1 MQGLRQMT
9 APAQGPAQAP
19 TQAIGVDVGGTRLR
33 VARVAADGRI
43 LARQAG
49 PVERARDAFLP
60 TLIGMVGQVMTPE
73 VAAIGIGLPGRI
85 DARRGAVHSAG
96 YLDIAGLPVA
106 ETMAARLGL
115 PIAIDNDCGMALV
128 AEMSVGAARGCRD
141 VVMFTIGT
149 GIGGAVATYGDL
161 MRGRSFAGQ
170 LGHVTVDT
178 LGEPC
183 ACGRRG
189 CVETTSS
196 GTALGRLVAKA
207 GLPAGTTADALLA
220 AALSG
225 TSSARA
231 ILARAILEAWTTPLR
246 SAIGSMVA
254 VADPEVVL
262 LGGGLGAAAAAALA
276 YVPETSAWYQ
286 CPVRPALLGD
296 DAGVI
301 GAALYALGQSSAVA
315 NAHPSAA

>member
-1 MQGLRQMT
+1 MT
-9 APAQGPAQAP
+9 SVP
-19 TQAIGVDVGGTRLR
+19 TAIGVDVGGTRLR
-33 VARVAADGRI
+33 VARVSADGQI
-43 LARQAG
+43 LAKQAG
-49 PVERARDAFLP
+49 PVERGRDAFVPALSEI
-60 TLIGMVGQVMTPE
+60 IGRLMTPE
-73 VAAIGIGLPGRI
+73 VAAIGIGLPGRV
-85 DARRGAVHSAG
+85 DARRAAVHSAG
-96 YLDIAGLPVA
+96 YLDIAGLPIA
-106 ETMAARLGL
+106 EALQARFGL
-115 PIAIDNDCGMALV
+115 PVAIDNDCGMALV
-128 AEMSVGAARGCRD
+128 AEMSVGAAQGCRD

-178 LGEPC
+178 MGEAC

-207 GLPAGTTADALLA
+207 GLPVGTTADALLTA
-220 AALSG
+220 AQAG
-225 TSSARA
+225 QSSARA
-231 ILARAILEAWTTPLR
+231 ILARAILEAWATPLR

-262 LGGGLGAAAAAALA
+262 LGGGLGAAACAALA
-276 YVPETSAWYQ
+276 YVPEASAWYQ
-286 CPVRPALLGD
+286 CPVRPATLGD

-301 GAALYALGQSSAVA
+301 GAALYALAQMPSGAVAARSSAA
-315 NAHPSAA
+315 

>member
-1 MQGLRQMT
+1 MT
-9 APAQGPAQAP
+9 TDAK
-19 TQAIGVDVGGTRLR
+19 AIGVDVGGTKLR
-33 VARVAADGRI
+33 VALVSADGRI
-43 LARQAG
+43 LAKQAG
-49 PVERARDAFLP
+49 PVERMREAFLP
-60 TLIGMVGQVMTPE
+60 TLLGMIGHVMEPG
-73 VAAIGIGLPGRI
+73 VAAVGIGLPGRV
-85 DARRGAVHSAG
+85 DAKRAAVHSAG

-106 ETMAARLGL
+106 QALEAALGL
-115 PIAIDNDCGMALV
+115 PVAIDNDCGMALM
-128 AEMSVGAARGCRD
+128 AEMSVGAAQGCRD

-149 GIGGAVATYGDL
+149 GIGGAVASYGDI

-178 LGEPC
+178 MGEPC

-207 GLPAGTTADALLA
+207 GLPAGTTAAALLA
-220 AALSG
+220 AAEAG
-225 TSSARA
+225 HSSARA
-231 ILARAILEAWTTPLR
+231 ILARTILSAWATPLR

-262 LGGGLGAAAAAALA
+262 LGGGLGAEACAALS
-276 YVPETSAWYQ
+276 YVPEASAWYQ
-286 CPVRPALLGD
+286 CPVRPATLGD

-301 GAALYALGQSSAVA
+301 GAALYALGRVA
-315 NAHPSAA
+315 AAQPSAA

>member
-1 MQGLRQMT
+1 MSMEAGAT
-9 APAQGPAQAP
+9 
-19 TQAIGVDVGGTRLR
+19 AIGVDVGGTRLR
-33 VARVAADGRI
+33 VARIAADGRI
-43 LARQAG
+43 LTKEAG
-49 PVERARDAFLP
+49 PVERDRDAFVP
-60 TLIGMVGQVMTPE
+60 RLIEMIGRVMAGD
-73 VAAIGIGLPGRI
+73 VAAIGIGLPGRV
-85 DARRGAVHSAG
+85 DARRAAVHSAG
-96 YLDIAGLPVA
+96 YLDIAGLPIA
-106 ETMAARLGL
+106 QTLQARLSL
-115 PIAIDNDCGMALV
+115 PVAIDNDCGMALV
-128 AEMSVGAARGCRD
+128 AEMSVGAAQGCRD

-178 LGEPC
+178 MGEAC

-220 AALSG
+220 AAQAG
-225 TSSARA
+225 QSSARA
-231 ILARAILEAWTTPLR
+231 ILARAILEAWATPLR

-262 LGGGLGAAAAAALA
+262 LGGGLGAAACAALDYA
-276 YVPETSAWYQ
+276 PEASAWYQ
-286 CPVRPALLGD
+286 CPVRPATLGD

-301 GAALYALGQSSAVA
+301 GAALYALGQVRTGALGSHSSAA
-315 NAHPSAA
+315 

>member
-1 MQGLRQMT
+1 MAGAT
-9 APAQGPAQAP
+9 
-19 TQAIGVDVGGTRLR
+19 AIGVDVGGTRLR
-33 VARVAADGRI
+33 VARISAEGHM
-43 LARQAG
+43 LAKQAG
-49 PVERARDAFLP
+49 PVERDRDAFVPRLSEM
-60 TLIGMVGQVMTPE
+60 IGRVMAAD
-73 VAAIGIGLPGRI
+73 VAAIGIGLPGRV
-85 DARRGAVHSAG
+85 DARRAAVHSAG
-96 YLDIAGLPVA
+96 YLDIAGLPIA
-106 ETMAARLGL
+106 QTLQARLGL

-128 AEMSVGAARGCRD
+128 AEMSLGAAQGCRD

-178 LGEPC
+178 MGEAC

-196 GTALGRLVAKA
+196 GTALGRLVATA
-207 GLPAGTTADALLA
+207 GLPSGTTADALLA
-220 AALSG
+220 AAQAG
-225 TSSARA
+225 QQSARA
-231 ILARAILEAWTTPLR
+231 ILARAILEAWATPLR

-262 LGGGLGAAAAAALA
+262 LGGGLGAAACAALA
-276 YVPETSAWYQ
+276 YAPEASAWYQ
-286 CPVRPALLGD
+286 CPVRPATLGD

-301 GAALYALGQSSAVA
+301 GAALYALGQVRTGAVGSQSSAA
-315 NAHPSAA
+315 

>member
-1 MQGLRQMT
+1 MT
-9 APAQGPAQAP
+9 SPAL
-19 TQAIGVDVGGTRLR
+19 AIGVDVGGTKLR
-33 VARVAADGRI
+33 VALVAADGRI
-43 LARQAG
+43 LTKQSG
-49 PVERARDAFLP
+49 PVERAREAFVP
-60 TLIGMVGQVMTPE
+60 TVLTMIGRVMETGV
-73 VAAIGIGLPGRI
+73 VAVGIGLPGRV
-85 DARRGAVHSAG
+85 DAKRPAVHSAG

-106 ETMAARLGL
+106 QAVEAAIGL
-115 PIAIDNDCGMALV
+115 PVAIDNDCGMALV
-128 AEMSVGAARGCRD
+128 AEMTVGVAQGCRD

-149 GIGGAVATYGDL
+149 GIGGAVASYGDI

-170 LGHVTVDT
+170 LGHVIVDT

-220 AALSG
+220 AAAAG
-225 TSSARA
+225 HSSARA
-231 ILARAILEAWTTPLR
+231 ILARTILSAWATPLR

-254 VADPEVVL
+254 VADPEVVI
-262 LGGGLGAAAAAALA
+262 LGGGLGGAACAALA
-276 YVPETSAWYQ
+276 YVPEASDWYQ
-286 CPVRPALLGD
+286 CPVRPAVLGD

-301 GAALYALGQSSAVA
+301 GAALYAMGRVVVA
-315 NAHPSAA
+315 

>member
-1 MQGLRQMT
+1 MT
-9 APAQGPAQAP
+9 TDAK
-19 TQAIGVDVGGTRLR
+19 AIGVDVGGTRLR
-33 VARVAADGRI
+33 VALVSADGRI
-43 LARQAG
+43 LDKQAG
-49 PVERARDAFLP
+49 PVERAREAFLP
-60 TLIGMVGQVMTPE
+60 TVRAMIGQVMDPA
-73 VAAIGIGLPGRI
+73 VVAIGIGLPGRV
-85 DARRGAVHSAG
+85 DARKAAVHSAG

-106 ETMAARLGL
+106 QALQTALGL
-115 PIAIDNDCGMALV
+115 PVAIDNDCGMALV
-128 AEMSVGAARGCRD
+128 AEMSVGAAQGCRD

-149 GIGGAVATYGDL
+149 GIGGAVACYGDL

-220 AALSG
+220 AAEAG
-225 TSSARA
+225 HSSARA
-231 ILARAILEAWTTPLR
+231 ILARTILAAWATPLR

-254 VADPEVVL
+254 VADPEVVI
-262 LGGGLGAAAAAALA
+262 LGGGLGEAACRALG
-276 YVPETSAWYQ
+276 YVPEASDWYQ
-286 CPVRPALLGD
+286 CTVRPATLGD

-301 GAALYALGQSSAVA
+301 GAALYALGQVRPAEVTA
-315 NAHPSAA
+315 RALPPRPSAA

>member
-1 MQGLRQMT
+1 MGSER
-9 APAQGPAQAP
+9 
-19 TQAIGVDVGGTRLR
+19 AIGVDVGGTKLR
-33 VARVAADGRI
+33 VALVSADGRI
-43 LARQAG
+43 LAKETG
-49 PVERARDAFLP
+49 PVERTREAFLP
-60 TLIGMVGQVMTPE
+60 TLTAMIARIMEPD
-73 VAAIGIGLPGRI
+73 VAAIGVGLPGRV
-85 DARRGAVHSAG
+85 DAKRAAVHSAG

-106 ETMAARLGL
+106 QALEAGLGL
-115 PIAIDNDCGMALV
+115 PVAIDNDCGMALI
-128 AEMSVGAARGCRD
+128 AEMSVGAAKGCRD

-149 GIGGAVATYGDL
+149 GIGGAVASYGDL
-161 MRGRSFAGQ
+161 VRGRSFAGQ

-220 AALSG
+220 AAEAG
-225 TSSARA
+225 HSSARA
-231 ILARAILEAWTTPLR
+231 ILARTILAAWATPLR

-254 VADPEVVL
+254 VTDPDVVI
-262 LGGGLGAAAAAALA
+262 LGGGLGAAACAALA
-276 YVPETSAWYQ
+276 YAPEASTWYQ
-286 CPVRPALLGD
+286 CLIRPATLGD

-301 GAALYALGQSSAVA
+301 GAALYALGQVAARVSAHA
-315 NAHPSAA
+315 

>member
-1 MQGLRQMT
+1 MT
-9 APAQGPAQAP
+9 
-19 TQAIGVDVGGTRLR
+19 TQATVGAGATAVGVDVGGTRLR

-43 LARQAG
+43 LAKQAG
-49 PVERARDAFLP
+49 PVERDRDAFVP
-60 TLIGMVGQVMTPE
+60 RLIEMIGRVMAEE
-73 VAAIGIGLPGRI
+73 VAAIGIGLPGRV
-85 DARRGAVHSAG
+85 DARRATVHSAG
-96 YLDIAGLPVA
+96 YLDIAGLPIA
-106 ETMAARLGL
+106 EALQARLGL

-128 AEMSVGAARGCRD
+128 AEMSVGAAQGCRD

-220 AALSG
+220 AAQAG
-225 TSSARA
+225 QSSARA
-231 ILARAILEAWTTPLR
+231 ILARAILEAWATPLR

-262 LGGGLGAAAAAALA
+262 LGGGLGAAACAALA
-276 YVPETSAWYQ
+276 YAPEASAWYQ
-286 CPVRPALLGD
+286 CPVRPATLGD

-301 GAALYALGQSSAVA
+301 GAALYALGQARTGALGSHSSAA
-315 NAHPSAA
+315 

>member
-1 MQGLRQMT
+1 MT
-9 APAQGPAQAP
+9 AQA
-19 TQAIGVDVGGTRLR
+19 TAGAEAGVTAIGVDVGGTRLR
-33 VARVAADGRI
+33 VARISADGRI
-43 LARQAG
+43 LAKHAG
-49 PVERARDAFLP
+49 PVERDRDAFVP
-60 TLIGMVGQVMTPE
+60 RLIEMIGRVMAE
-73 VAAIGIGLPGRI
+73 DVAAIGIGLPGRV
-85 DARRGAVHSAG
+85 DARRAAVHSAG
-96 YLDIAGLPVA
+96 YLDIAGLPIA
-106 ETMAARLGL
+106 QTLQARLGL

-128 AEMSVGAARGCRD
+128 AEMSVGAAQGCRD

-178 LGEPC
+178 MGEAC

-196 GTALGRLVAKA
+196 GTALGRLVATA
-207 GLPAGTTADALLA
+207 GLPSGTTADALLA
-220 AALSG
+220 AAQAG
-225 TSSARA
+225 QSSARA
-231 ILARAILEAWTTPLR
+231 ILARAILEAWATPLR

-262 LGGGLGAAAAAALA
+262 LGGGLGAAACAALA
-276 YVPETSAWYQ
+276 YAPEASAWYQ
-286 CPVRPALLGD
+286 CPVRPATLGD

-301 GAALYALGQSSAVA
+301 GAALYALGQMRTGAVGSQSSAA
-315 NAHPSAA
+315 

>member
-1 MQGLRQMT
+1 MMT
-9 APAQGPAQAP
+9 GA
-19 TQAIGVDVGGTRLR
+19 TAIGVDVGGTRLR
-33 VARVAADGRI
+33 AARVSADGQI
-43 LARQAG
+43 LARQSG
-49 PVERARDAFLP
+49 PVERDREAFVP
-60 TLIGMVGQVMTPE
+60 RLIEVIGRVAAPD

-85 DARRGAVHSAG
+85 DARRAAVHSAG
-96 YLDIAGLPVA
+96 YLDIAGLPIA
-106 ETMAARLGL
+106 EAVQARLGL
-115 PIAIDNDCGMALV
+115 PVAIDNDCAMALV
-128 AEMSVGAARGCRD
+128 AEMSVGAAQGCRD

-178 LGEPC
+178 MGEAC

-196 GTALGRLVAKA
+196 GTALGRLVARA

-220 AALSG
+220 AAQSG
-225 TSSARA
+225 QSSARA
-231 ILARAILEAWTTPLR
+231 ILARTILQAWATPLR
-246 SAIGSMVA
+246 AAIGSMVA

-262 LGGGLGAAAAAALA
+262 LGGGLGAAACAALA
-276 YVPETSAWYQ
+276 YAPESSAWYQ
-286 CPVRPALLGD
+286 CPVRPAVLGD

-301 GAALYALGQSSAVA
+301 GAALHALAPAGSVISR
-315 NAHPSAA
+315 PSAA

>member
-1 MQGLRQMT
+1 MT
-9 APAQGPAQAP
+9 AGAL
-19 TQAIGVDVGGTRLR
+19 AIGVDVGGTKLR
-33 VARVAADGRI
+33 VALVSADGRI
-43 LARQAG
+43 LAKQAG
-49 PVERARDAFLP
+49 PVERAREAFLP
-60 TLIGMVGQVMTPE
+60 TLRAMIAGVMAPG
-73 VAAIGIGLPGRI
+73 VAAIGIGLPGRV
-85 DARRGAVHSAG
+85 DAKRAAVHSSG

-106 ETMAARLGL
+106 QVLEAGLGL
-115 PIAIDNDCGMALV
+115 PVAIDNDCGMALV
-128 AEMSVGAARGCRD
+128 AEMSVGAAMGCRD

-207 GLPAGTTADALLA
+207 GLPAATTADALLA
-220 AALSG
+220 AAEAG
-225 TSSARA
+225 HSSART
-231 ILARAILEAWTTPLR
+231 ILARAILAAWATPLR

-254 VADPEVVL
+254 VADPEVVI
-262 LGGGLGAAAAAALA
+262 LGGGLGAAACAALA
-276 YVPETSAWYQ
+276 YAPEASAWYQ
-286 CPVRPALLGD
+286 CPVRPASLGD

-301 GAALYALGQSSAVA
+301 GAALYALGQVRPAEA
-315 NAHPSAA
+315 LPARAAATEPSAA

>member
-1 MQGLRQMT
+1 MT
-9 APAQGPAQAP
+9 TGG
-19 TQAIGVDVGGTRLR
+19 TAIGVDVGGTRLR
-33 VARVAADGRI
+33 VARVSADGLI
-43 LARQAG
+43 LAKEAA
-49 PVERARDAFLP
+49 PVEREREAFLP
-60 TLIGMVGQVMTPE
+60 RLTAMIGRVMTPG
-73 VAAIGIGLPGRI
+73 VTGIGIGLPGRV
-85 DARRGAVHSAG
+85 DARNAAVHSAG
-96 YLDIAGLPVA
+96 YLDIAGLSVA
-106 ETMAARLGL
+106 QPLQAALGL
-115 PIAIDNDCGMALV
+115 PVAIDNDCGMALV

-149 GIGGAVATYGDL
+149 GIGGAVASDGDL

-178 LGEPC
+178 LGELC

-220 AALSG
+220 AAEAG
-225 TSSARA
+225 RSSARA
-231 ILARAILEAWTTPLR
+231 ILARTILSAWATPLR

-254 VADPEVVL
+254 AADPEVVI
-262 LGGGLGAAAAAALA
+262 LGGGLGAAACAALA
-276 YVPETSAWYQ
+276 YIPEASDWYQ
-286 CPVRPALLGD
+286 CPVRPAVLGD

-301 GAALYALGQSSAVA
+301 GAALYALASL
-315 NAHPSAA
+315 SAAKALA

>member
-1 MQGLRQMT
+1 MGS
-9 APAQGPAQAP
+9 A
-19 TQAIGVDVGGTRLR
+19 QAIGVDVGGTRLR
-33 VARVAADGRI
+33 VALVAADGRI
-43 LARQAG
+43 IAKQAG
-49 PVERARDAFLP
+49 PVERTREAFVP
-60 TLIGMVGQVMTPE
+60 RLIAMIAQVMQPG
-73 VAAIGIGLPGRI
+73 VAAIGIGLPGRV

-106 ETMAARLGL
+106 EALEAELGL
-115 PIAIDNDCGMALV
+115 PVAMDNDCSMALV
-128 AEMSVGAARGCRD
+128 AEMSVGAAQGCRD

-149 GIGGAVATYGDL
+149 GIGGAVASYGDL

-196 GTALGRLVAKA
+196 GTALGRLIAKA

-220 AALSG
+220 AAEPRH
-225 TSSARA
+225 SSARA
-231 ILARAILEAWTTPLR
+231 ILARTILAAWATPLR

-254 VADPEVVL
+254 VADPEVVI
-262 LGGGLGAAAAAALA
+262 LGGGLGTAACAALA
-276 YVPETSAWYQ
+276 YVPEASDWYQ
-286 CPVRPALLGD
+286 CPVRPATLGD

-301 GAALYALGQSSAVA
+301 GAALYALGQVQMRLSADA
-315 NAHPSAA
+315 

>member
-1 MQGLRQMT
+1 MMMDAT
-9 APAQGPAQAP
+9 
-19 TQAIGVDVGGTRLR
+19 AIGVDVGGTRLR
-33 VARVAADGRI
+33 VARVSADGRI
-43 LARQAG
+43 LAKQAG
-49 PVERARDAFLP
+49 PVERAREAFVP
-60 TLIGMVGQVMTPE
+60 TVTAMIGRVMAPG
-73 VAAIGIGLPGRI
+73 VAAIGIGLPGRV
-85 DARRGAVHSAG
+85 DARRAAVHSAG

-106 ETMAARLGL
+106 QALEMALGL
-115 PIAIDNDCGMALV
+115 PVSIDNDCGMALM
-128 AEMSVGAARGCRD
+128 AEMSVGAALGCRD

-149 GIGGAVATYGDL
+149 GIGGAVASYGDI

-220 AALSG
+220 AAEAG
-225 TSSARA
+225 QSSARA
-231 ILARAILEAWTTPLR
+231 ILARTILAAWATPLR
-246 SAIGSMVA
+246 AAIGSMVA
-254 VADPEVVL
+254 VADPEVVI
-262 LGGGLGAAAAAALA
+262 LGGGLGAAACAALA
-276 YVPETSAWYQ
+276 YVPEASDWYQ
-286 CPVRPALLGD
+286 CPIRPATLGD

-301 GAALYALGQSSAVA
+301 GAALHALSQMGAA
-315 NAHPSAA
+315 ATRPSAA